1 MANASIL
8 ADINLYVRANTPPAN
23 AAHVHGDVYRVTFAV
38 ENGGITIMGQAVDL
52 REALNG
58 ALEALD
64 AAHPKIATADHYS
77 RLAQEAGL

>member
-1 MANASIL
+1 MAPASIT
-8 ADINLYVRANTPPAN
+8 ADINLYVRADTPPAN

-64 AAHPKIATADHYS
+64 AAHPKIARAIHYT